1 MPSKSEKTIQEM
13 TQAGVHLGH
22 RTSKLH
28 PQMESFVV
36 GIRNT
41 VHVIDLEKTAIYLE
55 KALSVIK
62 ELAKEKKNIL
72 FVGTKTPLKNLVKE
86 IAEASNIPYVT
97 ERWLGGTFTNFK
109 VVRQRAEY
117 FNTLKSEQEQGQLDK
132 YTKKERIKINK
143 ELGDLESKFG
153 GIKDMANLPDAI
165 FICDIIK
172 DKLALKEAT
181 AAGIKTIA
189 IVDTNANP
197 ALVDYPIPATDDAI
211 SAVRYILEQIKDV
224 IVG

>member
-1 MPSKSEKTIQEM
+1 
-13 TQAGVHLGH
+13 
-22 RTSKLH
+22 
-28 PQMESFVV
+28 MESFVV

-41 VHVIDLEKTAIYLE
+41 VHVIDLEKTAEYLD
-55 KALSVIK
+55 KALNVIQ

-86 IAEASNIPYVT
+86 IAEQSNMPFVT

-109 VVRQRAEY
+109 VVRQRADY
-117 FNTLKSEQEQGQLDK
+117 FNKLRKEQEQGQLEK

-143 ELGDLESKFG
+143 ELGDLETKFG

-197 ALVDYPIPATDDAI
+197 ALVDYPIPANDDAI
-211 SAVRYILEQIKDV
+211 SAVKYILEKVKEI
-224 IVG
+224 IIS